1 MVFVVTLRRV
11 THIPHQVVALGTL
24 YLRNALSNK
33 HWGHTRLTLVY
44 NSRCVRHR
52 WYAPLTSTSDCCL
65 RLSELCSASPAHI
78 IYRQASKLS
87 MLVCSLCL
95 VTKTYTKEE
104 RKHRLNGRE
113 VCLNW
118 TVLNITSLLGNY
130 SDLPLRGGGLWRG
143 SGVLFNIFWCN
154 TPPERGR
161 VGRNISNL
169 HNTYYIIW
177 IFIKVQNYR
186 KSVLQRFSGQ
196 PNSLSVVVEVK

>member
-33 HWGHTRLTLVY
+33 HWGHTRLTQVY
-44 NSRCVRHR
+44 NSSCVICSSCVLYGHR
-52 WYAPLTSTSDCCL
+52 WYAPLTSTSDCCF

-104 RKHRLNGRE
+104 REHRLNGRE

-118 TVLNITSLLGNY
+118 TVLNITSSLGNY
-130 SDLPLRGGGLWRG
+130 SDLPLRGGG
-143 SGVLFNIFWCN
+143 
-154 TPPERGR
+154 GR
-161 VGRNISNL
+161 SLARVRS
-169 HNTYYIIW
+169 II
-177 IFIKVQNYR
+177 Q
-186 KSVLQRFSGQ
+186 
-196 PNSLSVVVEVK
+196 